1 MSAMPGRRPSLMPST
16 ISTVAA
22 ASRVWAAPKRSV
34 MSPKPDTATPAT
46 TPTSSTHRAT
56 MTRVSLQSTH
66 RRYATPAAMVTA
78 ELVASPVR
86 WATRVW
92 MDVVSSHT
100 IFRIAPEDV

>member
-1 MSAMPGRRPSLMPST
+1 
-16 ISTVAA
+16 
-22 ASRVWAAPKRSV
+22 
-34 MSPKPDTATPAT
+34 
-46 TPTSSTHRAT
+46 

-78 ELVASPVR
+78 ELVASPVK